1 MKIEDLKGK
10 FFMDNYMDI
19 AIEEYLKFK
28 ETVDYDEKYKREVL
42 SEINDYLKDKRIA
55 GENVIEII
63 KYFQSKN
70 PQKGGFVH
78 WSNLDDLYKYA
89 EEKPSEVAELFNYL
103 YDDSADLE
111 DRIRRFVNTGERYNT
126 TIKFD
131 TSLFGYLLAGFSL
144 EKYPLYRDQAFRE
157 FLNSFG
163 INESLTEDV
172 ADKYSTYYEV
182 CNILLDY
189 FKEKNYIKNPDML
202 DAQDFIYCLT
212 NYKELY
218 VKVSVKYLYEH
229 AKVLYSFSKD
239 INAFLEYLKELDRE
253 YLQVLYERYKGDEKV
268 NEIRFRVCEMI
279 LNGDYVD
286 EKNLESIKNEVAN
299 KHEKDILKSWND
311 FKILFPLYYEK
322 YKEKVNIE
330 IRKIYNSI
338 KSIFPNFKFK
348 ENKYISDFYG
358 PQNFGGSRCWFAIY
372 PEKKK
377 THKEAAQLFFTIG
390 GDETEK
396 YSNISYGLYIGDNIN
411 KILEEKGTKE
421 HDDIET
427 IDNPNDFT
435 YKKMVKKFIEV
446 FDRFKKINGIN
457 REDIIKVS
465 HGEKDKSGEEEKDDS
480 LHEIDFER
488 EIKINNLFFEDA
500 EVLSKQISTA
510 LKSGKHIILVGP
522 PGTGKSKLAKEICK
536 SYGVEYEMVTAMSDW
551 STYDTIGGYKPDRD
565 GTLYFD
571 EGVFLRLFKNKK
583 NNNSNIKWLII
594 DEINRADIDKA
605 FGVLFSALTG
615 DRVTLSF
622 KSKSGENIVIRPEED
637 DEEEVEI
644 QEHGYVI
651 PKDFRIIGTMNTYD
665 KTSLYEM
672 SYAFMRRFAFIPVG
686 VPKNIDK
693 DLVAKY
699 LNIWGIEDKS
709 INNVD
714 LKEGL
719 AEVWNII
726 NKYRRVGPAI
736 IEDIARYVSVEGDY
750 TSAVIL
756 YVLPQ
761 FEGVME
767 NDIKKFAEE
776 LYKSS
781 IGDFSRQKDRL
792 DGFIKDFFGIKM

>member
-229 AKVLYSFSKD
+229 SKVLDSFNKNNQLFVDYINSLNKSYIEYLLEKYKKHTKED
-239 INAFLEYLKELDRE
+239 LINAIRAKICKEILE
-253 YLQVLYERYKGDEKV
+253 KGTITLH
-268 NEIRFRVCEMI
+268 EI
-279 LNGDYVD
+279 
-286 EKNLESIKNEVAN
+286 ESIKKEFS
-299 KHEKDILKSWND
+299 EKEGMRSWGNLFILIP
-311 FKILFPLYYEK
+311 FYYEK
-322 YKEKVNIE
+322 YKEKVNIDLKRILE
-330 IRKIYNSI
+330 AIRSI
-338 KSIFPNFKFK
+338 EAFKGYEFK
-348 ENKYISDFYG
+348 EYIYG
-358 PQNFGGSRCWFAIY
+358 FVMTHFCWGCLY
-372 PEKKK
+372 PKEKKSH
-377 THKEAAQLFFTIG
+377 TDNAVQLTVSISH
-390 GDETEK
+390 GDND
-396 YSNISYGLYIGDNIN
+396 YFPRGISYGL
-411 KILEEKGTKE
+411 
-421 HDDIET
+421 
-427 IDNPNDFT
+427 DFT
-435 YKKMVKKFIEV
+435 GEWKKKVKEIRDLETVLNPDEFSYKKMEKKFIEV
-446 FDRFKKINGIN
+446 FDRFK
-457 REDIIKVS
+457 DIIKVS
-465 HGEKDKSGEEEKDDS
+465 HGEKDKSGEEEKDDF
-480 LHEIDFER
+480 LHEVDFER
-488 EIKINNLFFEDA
+488 EIQINNLFFEDG
-500 EVLSKQISTA
+500 EVLSKQISNA

-522 PGTGKSKLAKEICK
+522 PGTGKSKLAREICR
-536 SYGVEYEMVTAMSDW
+536 SYEVDYEMATAMSDW
-551 STYDTIGGYKPDRD
+551 STYDTIGGYKPDVD

-583 NNNSNIKWLII
+583 NNDPTIKWLII

-605 FGVLFSALTG
+605 FGALFSALTG
-615 DRVTLSF
+615 DKVILSF
-622 KSKSGENIVIRPEED
+622 KSKSGENIVLRPQ
-637 DEEEVEI
+637 EEEEKI
-644 QEHGYVI
+644 EQKEHEYII

>member
-1 MKIEDLKGK
+1 MKIEDLKEK
-10 FFMDNYMDI
+10 LFMDNYMDI

-28 ETVDYDEKYKREVL
+28 GTKDYGEEYKKEGL
-42 SEINDYLKDKRIA
+42 SELNDYLKDKRITA
-55 GENVIEII
+55 ENIVEIV

-70 PQKGGFVH
+70 PQNGSFVDKD
-78 WSNLDDLYKYA
+78 NLDDLLKYA
-89 EEKPSEVAELFNYL
+89 EKRAVEVAELFNYL
-103 YDDSADLE
+103 YEESADLK
-111 DRIRRFVNTGERYNT
+111 DRIERFVNTAKNYNAS
-126 TIKFD
+126 IKLG
-131 TSLFGYLLAGFSL
+131 TPLFGYLLAGFNR
-144 EKYPLYRDQAFRE
+144 EKYPLYKDSAFKE
-157 FLNSFG
+157 FLDSFG
-163 INESLTEDV
+163 ISETLADV
-172 ADKYSTYYEV
+172 ATKYFIYYEV
-182 CNILLDY
+182 CSILLDY
-189 FKEKNYIKNPDML
+189 FKQKSYIKNPNML
-202 DAQDFIYCLT
+202 DAQDFIYCMT

-218 VKVSVKYLYEH
+218 VKVSVKYLYKH
-229 AKVLYSFSKD
+229 SKVLDSFNKD
-239 INAFLEYLKELDRE
+239 INVFLNYINKLDKT
-253 YLQVLYERYKGDEKV
+253 YLQALYDRYKADEKV
-268 NEIRFRVCEMI
+268 NRIRARVCEKI
-279 LNGDYVD
+279 INDGQVTAED
-286 EKNLESIKNEVAN
+286 LENIKNEVASGF
-299 KHEKDILKSWND
+299 KEDILKSWNN
-311 FKILFPLYYEK
+311 FRILFPLYYEI
-322 YKEKVNIE
+322 YKERVNIE
-330 IRKIYNSI
+330 IRKIYNSV
-338 KSIFPNFKFK
+338 KSIFDNFKFK

-446 FDRFKKINGIN
+446 FDRFKKIN
-457 REDIIKVS
+457 DIGDD
-465 HGEKDKSGEEEKDDS
+465 HGTDSGDTGGV
-480 LHEIDFER
+480 IDFEK
-488 EIKINNLFFEDA
+488 EVKITSLFFEDA
-500 EVLSKQISTA
+500 EVLSKRISNA

-536 SYGVEYEMVTAMSDW
+536 SYGVKYEMVTAMSDW

-583 NNNSNIKWLII
+583 NSNYNIKWLII

-605 FGVLFSALTG
+605 FGALFSALTG
-615 DRVTLSF
+615 DKIILSF

-637 DEEEVEI
+637 DEEEIEI

-726 NKYRRVGPAI
+726 NKYRIVGPAI

-761 FEGVME
+761 FEGIME
-767 NDIKKFAEE
+767 NDIRKFAEE

-781 IGDFSRQKDRL
+781 IRDFARQKDRL
-792 DGFIKDFFGIKM
+792 DGFISDFFGIKM